1 MYAQE
6 KTERLLRL
14 MQMMSGPVEY
24 TIGELSS
31 RLDMSE
37 RTIYRYIE
45 TFRDVGF
52 TVIRKERNVP
62 RLITTN
68 RRGLDFDSL
77 VCFSA
82 EEAAIVNGLID
93 SLDQGNALKA
103 GLKAKLAA
111 VCEQTPM
118 ARIIA
123 NRDTAEKLNLLSDA
137 IRTKK
142 KVFLRGYES
151 GNTLTISDRLVEPF
165 SFSVNNTGI
174 NAFEPASG
182 ICKTFTISRIGSVEV
197 LDDPWENEPLH
208 REKPTDIFRMSA
220 DAYLEHVKIRLTL
233 LAKNLL
239 LEEYPLSAEYITQVE
254 PPAHD
259 SKEMWL
265 LETNICSVFGAG
277 RFVLGLAADAEVLE
291 GPILK
296 EYLARMIEEIL
307 IPDFLDRR

>member
-14 MQMMSGPVEY
+14 MQMMSGPMEY
-24 TIGELSS
+24 TIEELSD
-31 RLDMSE
+31 RLDLSE

-68 RRGLDFDSL
+68 RRGLDFNNL

-82 EEAAIVNGLID
+82 EEASIVNGLID

-103 GLKAKLAA
+103 GLKRKLTA

-118 ARIIA
+118 ARIIV
-123 NRDTAEKLNLLSDA
+123 NRDTAEKLNTLSDA
-137 IRTKK
+137 IRTRRR
-142 KVFLRGYES
+142 VCLHDYES
-151 GNTLTISDRLVEPF
+151 GSSLTISDRLVEPF
-165 SFSVNNTGI
+165 SFSVNNTGV

-182 ICKTFTISRIGSVEV
+182 MCKTFNISRIGRVEI
-197 LDDPWENEPLH
+197 LEDHWEDEHLH

-220 DAYLEHVKIRLTL
+220 DNYLEHVKIRLTL

-239 LEEYPLSAEYITQVE
+239 LEEYPLSADYITQVE
-254 PPAHD
+254 PPEHD
-259 SKEMWL
+259 SQEMWL
-265 LETNICSVFGAG
+265 LETDICSVFGAG

-291 GPILK
+291 GSILK
-296 EYLARMIEEIL
+296 KYITRMIEEIL
-307 IPDFLDRR
+307 IPDFLDCH